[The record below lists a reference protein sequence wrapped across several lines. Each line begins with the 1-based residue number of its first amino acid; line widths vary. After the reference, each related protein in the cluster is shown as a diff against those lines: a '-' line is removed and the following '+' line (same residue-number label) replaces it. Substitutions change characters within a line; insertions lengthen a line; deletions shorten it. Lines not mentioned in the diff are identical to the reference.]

1 MSGTITVS
9 PNSTTSVALMLI
21 TAPSSAIE
29 NHTEWKK
36 LSHKVSTSGNYT
48 WVRGTEC
55 LKNAID
61 FVQTPKPQHQTNT
74 KHMKIPNL
82 KTPNPN
88 LTQKYN
94 FKAER
99 RLAIWRRNQR
109 TQFGVGVFSWWG
121 LDPRSKTTPQGSLCV
136 TTMYWGLFMISG
148 DAWFYCGMIF
158 CMVLRTDSLKE
169 QQWIISHSVWYYK
182 ILNLDAPEYPLLTE
196 PSPSSKMNNESL

>member
-29 NHTEWKK
+29 NHTEWQN
-36 LSHKVSTSGNYT
+36 LSHKVSTSGSYT

-61 FVQTPKPQHQTNT
+61 FVQTPKPQHQTLT
-74 KHMKIPNL
+74 PDLKIPNL
-82 KTPNPN
+82 KTPIPN

-94 FKAER
+94 FNAER
-99 RLAIWRRNQR
+99 RLATWCWNQR

-121 LDPRSKTTPQGSLCV
+121 LDPRNKTAPKGLLCV
-136 TTMYWGLFMISG
+136 TTMYWGLCMISG
-148 DAWFYCGMIF
+148 DAC
-158 CMVLRTDSLKE
+158 L
-169 QQWIISHSVWYYK
+169 
-182 ILNLDAPEYPLLTE
+182 ILLWDDILYGFANWQPQRAAVNCLTQC
-196 PSPSSKMNNESL
+196 

>member
-29 NHTEWKK
+29 NRTEWKK

-61 FVQTPKPQHQTNT
+61 FVQTPKPQHQTLRPDL
-74 KHMKIPNL
+74 KIPNL
-82 KTPNPN
+82 KTPNPD

-94 FKAER
+94 FKAAR

-121 LDPRSKTTPQGSLCV
+121 LDPSNETTPQGSLEV
-136 TTMYWGLFMISG
+136 TTMY
-148 DAWFYCGMIF
+148 WFYCGMIF
-158 CMVLRTDSLKE
+158 CMVLKTDSLKE

-182 ILNLDAPEYPLLTE
+182 ILNLDAPEYPLQTNL
-196 PSPSSKMNNESL
+196 SPSSKMNNESL